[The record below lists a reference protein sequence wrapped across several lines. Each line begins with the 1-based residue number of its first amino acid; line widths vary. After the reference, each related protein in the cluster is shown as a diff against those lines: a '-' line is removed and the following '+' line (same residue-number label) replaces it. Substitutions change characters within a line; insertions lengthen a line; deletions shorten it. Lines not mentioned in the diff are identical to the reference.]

1 MSKQHTLSRLTLE
14 PREHAGTTAAHAL
27 RAAGKIPGV
36 VYGHGK
42 ATSITIASKDLT
54 ELLLSGNRAHVVTAT
69 IGGATESVLLRKIET
84 DPISRKPLS
93 VDFQR
98 VTKDEAITASVPVVA
113 VGTPI
118 GVKDSGGV
126 LDVSLRALDVKG
138 PASSIPDKL
147 EVDVS
152 GLDVH
157 EHVTAGDVKLPKGF
171 TLLTAPETLV
181 AGVEASRAEVAE
193 EAAGATPAAAAA
205 PAEPAASAS

>member
-1 MSKQHTLSRLTLE
+1 
-14 PREHAGTTAAHAL
+14 
-27 RAAGKIPGV
+27 
-36 VYGHGK
+36 
-42 ATSITIASKDLT
+42 
-54 ELLLSGNRAHVVTAT
+54 
-69 IGGATESVLLRKIET
+69 
-84 DPISRKPLS
+84 
-93 VDFQR
+93 
-98 VTKDEAITASVPVVA
+98 
-113 VGTPI
+113 
-118 GVKDSGGV
+118 
-126 LDVSLRALDVKG
+126 
-138 PASSIPDKL
+138 L